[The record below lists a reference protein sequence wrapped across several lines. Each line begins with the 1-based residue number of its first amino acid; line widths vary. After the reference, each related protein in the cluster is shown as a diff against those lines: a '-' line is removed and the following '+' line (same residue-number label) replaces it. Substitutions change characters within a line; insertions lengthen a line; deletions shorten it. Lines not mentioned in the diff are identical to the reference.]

1 MSINRSSEPEVLLT
15 PAEVAKLFRVDPKT
29 VTRWAKAGKLT
40 AIRTLGGHRRYR
52 RSEVQGK
59 GIRNNNI
66 AGGPKLSGGEAS
78 GKTPKM
84 FRRKS
89 GSA

>member
-1 MSINRSSEPEVLLT
+1 MSDEKKETNQDSN
-15 PAEVAKLFRVDPKT
+15 DPK
-29 VTRWAKAGKLT
+29 AKFREALEKKKQ
-40 AIRTLGGHRRYR
+40 
-52 RSEVQGK
+52 VQ

-66 AGGPKLSGGEAS
+66 AGGPKISGGQS
-78 GKTPKM
+78 GGNAPKM

>member
-1 MSINRSSEPEVLLT
+1 MSEDNGSEKPKQE
-15 PAEVAKLFRVDPKT
+15 AVDPK
-29 VTRWAKAGKLT
+29 AKFREALERKKQ
-40 AIRTLGGHRRYR
+40 AR
-52 RSEVQGK
+52 

-66 AGGPKLSGGEAS
+66 SRNSKIHGDQEGSGA
-78 GKTPKM
+78 PKM

>member
-1 MSINRSSEPEVLLT
+1 MSDKEKETSQDSH
-15 PAEVAKLFRVDPKT
+15 DPK
-29 VTRWAKAGKLT
+29 AKFREALDKKKQ
-40 AIRTLGGHRRYR
+40 
-52 RSEVQGK
+52 VQ

-66 AGGPKLSGGEAS
+66 AGGPKISGGQS
-78 GKTPKM
+78 GGNAPKM

>member
-1 MSINRSSEPEVLLT
+1 MSDEKKETSQDSN
-15 PAEVAKLFRVDPKT
+15 DPK
-29 VTRWAKAGKLT
+29 AKFREALDKKK
-40 AIRTLGGHRRYR
+40 
-52 RSEVQGK
+52 QGQ

-66 AGGPKLSGGEAS
+66 AGGPKISGGQS
-78 GKTPKM
+78 GGNAPKM

>member
-1 MSINRSSEPEVLLT
+1 MSEKKQG
-15 PAEVAKLFRVDPKT
+15 AENSDKPLDPKEKF
-29 VTRWAKAGKLT
+29 REALEKKKKA
-40 AIRTLGGHRRYR
+40 
-52 RSEVQGK
+52 S

-66 AGGPKLSGGEAS
+66 AGNSKIHGDQAGGGA
-78 GKTPKM
+78 PKM

>member
-1 MSINRSSEPEVLLT
+1 MTEPPNE
-15 PAEVAKLFRVDPKT
+15 D
-29 VTRWAKAGKLT
+29 AKAKFLQALEKKKKG
-40 AIRTLGGHRRYR
+40 
-52 RSEVQGK
+52 Q

-66 AGGPKLSGGEAS
+66 ADGTRISGGHVS

>member
-1 MSINRSSEPEVLLT
+1 MSDEIQQTSEDSN
-15 PAEVAKLFRVDPKT
+15 DPK
-29 VTRWAKAGKLT
+29 AKFREALEKKK
-40 AIRTLGGHRRYR
+40 
-52 RSEVQGK
+52 QGQ

-66 AGGPKLSGGEAS
+66 AGGPKISGGQS
-78 GKTPKM
+78 GGNAPKM

>member
-1 MSINRSSEPEVLLT
+1 MSEQDESQKDEIRDSK
-15 PAEVAKLFRVDPKT
+15 AKFREALEKKRKT
-29 VTRWAKAGKLT
+29 G
-40 AIRTLGGHRRYR
+40 
-52 RSEVQGK
+52 

-66 AGGPKLSGGEAS
+66 AGNSKVSGSQVDG
-78 GKTPKM
+78 GGTPQV

>member
-1 MSINRSSEPEVLLT
+1 MSDEKQERSQDSN
-15 PAEVAKLFRVDPKT
+15 DPK
-29 VTRWAKAGKLT
+29 AKFREALEKKK
-40 AIRTLGGHRRYR
+40 
-52 RSEVQGK
+52 QGQ

-66 AGGPKLSGGEAS
+66 AGGPKISGGQS
-78 GKTPKM
+78 GGNAPKM

>member
-1 MSINRSSEPEVLLT
+1 MSEEKMSDKSKSE
-15 PAEVAKLFRVDPKT
+15 AIDPK
-29 VTRWAKAGKLT
+29 AKYLEALEKK
-40 AIRTLGGHRRYR
+40 R
-52 RSEVQGK
+52 QGK

-66 AGGPKLSGGEAS
+66 SGGPKISGGESS

>member
-1 MSINRSSEPEVLLT
+1 MSEEKNNGQENNQP
-15 PAEVAKLFRVDPKT
+15 VDPKEKY
-29 VTRWAKAGKLT
+29 REALDRKKL
-40 AIRTLGGHRRYR
+40 G
-52 RSEVQGK
+52 S

-66 AGGPKLSGGEAS
+66 AGGPRVSGRESS

>member
-1 MSINRSSEPEVLLT
+1 VSEEISKEKSKDVVNDPKAKFREVLEKKKQ
-15 PAEVAKLFRVDPKT
+15 AR
-29 VTRWAKAGKLT
+29 
-40 AIRTLGGHRRYR
+40 
-52 RSEVQGK
+52 

-66 AGGPKLSGGEAS
+66 AGDSKIHGDQEGSGA
-78 GKTPKM
+78 PKM

>member
-1 MSINRSSEPEVLLT
+1 MSDDEKEISQDS
-15 PAEVAKLFRVDPKT
+15 KDPK
-29 VTRWAKAGKLT
+29 VKFREALEKKK
-40 AIRTLGGHRRYR
+40 
-52 RSEVQGK
+52 QGQ

-66 AGGPKLSGGEAS
+66 AGGPKISGGQS
-78 GKTPKM
+78 GGNAPKM